1 MSDINNV
8 MKVVKPYIERP
19 FFPQEVASIET
30 NPPKP
35 LNPAEMSSAILIG
48 PAQRSN
54 GQVEEVRILLNS
66 EYTFRTQL
74 CTTQL

>member
-35 LNPAEMSSAILIG
+35 LNPVEMSSAILVG

-54 GQVEEVRILLNS
+54 GQVEEVRILLNG
-66 EYTFRTQL
+66 EHLFRTPQ
-74 CTTQL
+74 CTTQ